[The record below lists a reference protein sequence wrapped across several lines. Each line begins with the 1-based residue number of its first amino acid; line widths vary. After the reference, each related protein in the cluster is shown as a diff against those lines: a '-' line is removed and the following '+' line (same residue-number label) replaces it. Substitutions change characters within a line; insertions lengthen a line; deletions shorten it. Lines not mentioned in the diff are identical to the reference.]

1 VIKSYDGLPF
11 PFFQPE
17 ISRDGSVMLVGF
29 AVSVDPGVEL
39 AFADGKPADE
49 PVNRNAGLIAP

>member
-1 VIKSYDGLPF
+1 VIKTDDSLPF

-17 ISRDGSVMLVGF
+17 ITGDGRIMLVGF
-29 AVSVDPGVEL
+29 AVAIDPGVEF

-49 PVNRNAGLIAP
+49 PVDRNAGFIAP